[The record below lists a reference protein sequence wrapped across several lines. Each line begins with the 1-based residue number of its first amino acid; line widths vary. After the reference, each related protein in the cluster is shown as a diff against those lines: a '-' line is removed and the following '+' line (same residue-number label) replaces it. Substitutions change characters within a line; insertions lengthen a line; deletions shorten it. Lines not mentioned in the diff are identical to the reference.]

1 IGLDRELCWSSWANG
16 DDRAPFRKPRTKLI
30 VLRESSAQ
38 SVEPLGD
45 RLSWKASERFC
56 SGIDLD
62 AGQDADSRQIDRER
76 LAVLG
81 LLPQR
86 LVIQD
91 DTADV
96 VRQAW
101 SRKQHFAI
109 AAPCLLGPFEPDR
122 LETLRDRAGRLVGS
136 QDTFPFRSHAASDRL
151 KFSAIHNSLQRIRAD
166 PTFAIA
172 CHARRFLGGA

>member
-1 IGLDRELCWSSWANG
+1 MELPKDRRQHLACDFLAALDGVFAVQQYLGLDDGHHIRFLAQSRIARKRMRIGLDRELCWSSWANG

-96 VRQAW
+96 VRQAC
-101 SRKQHFAI
+101 SRKQHF
-109 AAPCLLGPFEPDR
+109 
-122 LETLRDRAGRLVGS
+122 
-136 QDTFPFRSHAASDRL
+136 RSEDHTSE
-151 KFSAIHNSLQRIRAD
+151 LQS
-166 PTFAIA
+166 
-172 CHARRFLGGA
+172 